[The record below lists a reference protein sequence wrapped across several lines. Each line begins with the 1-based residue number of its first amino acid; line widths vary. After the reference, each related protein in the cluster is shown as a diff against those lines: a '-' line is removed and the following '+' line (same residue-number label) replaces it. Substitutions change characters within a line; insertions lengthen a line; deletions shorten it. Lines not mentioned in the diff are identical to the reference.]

1 MDKKICRRCKADNEE
16 TRYFCAQCGAFLE
29 SASFAPEAYDLP
41 QMKIMRIV
49 DNLRH
54 MKPGERVP
62 DEAFAFHAERIERLQ
77 ALCGLPEFAKNA
89 GLIENMGDCLALC
102 RHPEFQIA
110 FVGTIKTG
118 KSTLINAL
126 LGKNYAS
133 MAVTP
138 ETAALTK
145 FRVSARDYV
154 KVTFYTAKEWS
165 ELWTS
170 RHHADKFME
179 EYLALNAE
187 SQRAKW
193 VGHVPV
199 CNELTNDEV
208 EEELSKWSSSKSPE
222 HYFVKEIEV
231 GISSLPKDF
240 PAQVVFVDTPGLFD
254 PVAYRS
260 ELTKQYI
267 RRANAVFVCVDAQKV
282 QQQEIE
288 TISTVLSISSNNREK
303 VHIIATHWDKLNDPE
318 RDWKEQKAWLV
329 RQLTGKGFFAAKDI
343 AAKNI
348 MHTAAYIHILCREYE
363 HLDKQEI
370 RSLQKFA
377 LNYDD
382 FDADS
387 AEDRQKMMEKANIHA
402 VFHLIRDQLAG
413 NYRKYLME
421 DVENKFSGICGDLRR
436 IANDS
441 KEDAQELLS
450 ASKSELSELK
460 AAAEKKK
467 EQYER
472 IKAVSGQLK
481 AMLDQVEETTARQ
494 METVCG
500 QLRAK
505 IEPTYKPKEIKQQRS
520 LLRSLAKTLFGR
532 GRK

>member
-1 MDKKICRRCKADNEE
+1 MNKKICQRCKADNEA
-16 TRYFCAQCGAFLE
+16 TRYFCAHCGAFLE
-29 SASFAPEAYDLP
+29 VASFAPNAYDLP

-89 GLIENMGDCLALC
+89 RLIQTMGDCLALC

-145 FRVSARDYV
+145 FRVSPRDYV

-165 ELWTS
+165 ELWAS

-179 EYLALNAE
+179 EYVALNAE
-187 SQRAKW
+187 SHRAKW
-193 VGHVPV
+193 VGHDPV
-199 CNELTNDEV
+199 CNTLTNDEV

-303 VHIIATHWDKLNDPE
+303 VHIIATHWDKLNAPE
-318 RDWKEQKAWLV
+318 EDWKEQKAYLV
-329 RQLTGKGFFAAKDI
+329 RQLTGKGFFETSKI

-348 MHTAAYIHILCREYE
+348 IHTAAYIHILCREYE
-363 HLDKQEI
+363 HLDKQEF

-382 FDADS
+382 FDAGN
-387 AEDRQKMMEKANIHA
+387 AEDRKKMTDKANIHA
-402 VFHLIRDQLAG
+402 VFHIIRDQLAG

-421 DVENKFSGICGDLRR
+421 DVENKFAGICSDLRR
-436 IANDS
+436 IANDT
-441 KEDAQELLS
+441 KEDAHELLS
-450 ASKSELSELK
+450 ASQSELDVLK
-460 AAAEKKK
+460 AAVDKKK
-467 EQYER
+467 EQYEK
-472 IKAVSGQLK
+472 IKVVSGQLR
-481 AMLDQVEETTARQ
+481 AILDRVEENTAKQ

-505 IEPTYKPKEIKQQRS
+505 INPAYKPPQIKQQRGM
-520 LLRSLAKTLFGR
+520 LRSLADMLFGSK
-532 GRK
+532 RK